1 MLRLFLLLMI
11 FWATCVSV
19 LMTFAPRHI
28 SAYVTSSR
36 MWMWYLNKFFNVT
49 NEKLSRARTLRV
61 LRIQGLA
68 GLIFGLLGLYAWFRG
83 P

>member
-1 MLRLFLLLMI
+1 
-11 FWATCVSV
+11 
-19 LMTFAPRHI
+19 
-28 SAYVTSSR
+28 